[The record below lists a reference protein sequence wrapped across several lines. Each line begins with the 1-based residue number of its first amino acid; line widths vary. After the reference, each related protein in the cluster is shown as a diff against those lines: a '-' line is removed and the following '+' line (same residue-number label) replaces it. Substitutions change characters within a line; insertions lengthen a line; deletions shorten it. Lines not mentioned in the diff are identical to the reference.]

1 MTGQSIVGPA
11 LTPTGSS
18 EITAL
23 IRAWSD
29 GDQSAFERLTPLVY
43 NELRRMARRYMR
55 NQRAG
60 HTLQTTGLVHEAYIH
75 LMDAKCTDWRDRAH
89 FFAVSAQIMRRILID
104 TARARASQKRGGG
117 IEYGNH
123 STQVDLD
130 QIPAVIPDR
139 ASELLALEDALIR
152 LEQMDDRK
160 AKVVE
165 LRFFGGLGVEE
176 VAEVL
181 KVSPQ
186 TVMRDWKLARVWLAR
201 EMSS

>member
-1 MTGQSIVGPA
+1 
-11 LTPTGSS
+11 LTPTASS

-29 GDQSAFERLTPLVY
+29 GDQSALERLTPLVY
-43 NELRRMARRYMR
+43 NELRRMARHYMR

-60 HTLQTTGLVHEAYIH
+60 HTLQTTALVHEVYVH
-75 LMDAKCTDWRDRAH
+75 LMDAKRTGWRDRAH

-104 TARARASQKRGGG
+104 AARTRASQKRGGG
-117 IEYGNH
+117 IEHVNH
-123 STQVDLD
+123 STPVDLD
-130 QIPAVIPDR
+130 EIPALVPDR

-152 LEQMDDRK
+152 LERIDDRK

-186 TVMRDWKLARVWLAR
+186 TVMRDWRLARVWLAR
-201 EMSS
+201 EISS